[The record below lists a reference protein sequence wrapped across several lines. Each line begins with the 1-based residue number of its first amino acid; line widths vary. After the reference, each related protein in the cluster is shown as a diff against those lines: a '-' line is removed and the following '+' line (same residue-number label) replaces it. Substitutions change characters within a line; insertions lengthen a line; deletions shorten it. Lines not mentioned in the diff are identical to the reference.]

1 MAAEGG
7 TGTVLVTGCTKVL
20 LTGVSAEL
28 VLVSAADDDDVSLSS
43 ISDKSGF
50 SISSKLKLVPAGTVL
65 TLGGNFNPCA
75 FICAN
80 LRSVGTNLPS
90 FQAS

>member
-1 MAAEGG
+1 MAGGG
-7 TGTVLVTGCTKVL
+7 TGTVLVTGCTKVF

-28 VLVSAADDDDVSLSS
+28 VLVSAADDDVSLSS